1 MGKWLAIIIIGIAL
15 LIGGLYG
22 FGKYIMQHATE
33 EGSFSAGVYEKTME
47 GRLLTFCNKLVKQ
60 YAMPDETNTEAQYK
74 SACNCFA
81 NDMFEKFRGVPPE
94 ELEDFLN
101 KKETQKSA
109 ENIFKKCGYQSGLN

>member
-15 LIGGLYG
+15 IIGALYG
-22 FGKYIMQHATE
+22 FGKYIMNHATE

-47 GRLLTFCNKLVKQ
+47 TRLLTLCNKFVKEN
-60 YAMPDETNTEAQYK
+60 AVPDETNTEAQYK
-74 SACNCFA
+74 TACKCFA
-81 NDMFEKFRGVPPE
+81 NDMFEKIRDVPPE

-101 KKETQKSA
+101 KKETEKSA